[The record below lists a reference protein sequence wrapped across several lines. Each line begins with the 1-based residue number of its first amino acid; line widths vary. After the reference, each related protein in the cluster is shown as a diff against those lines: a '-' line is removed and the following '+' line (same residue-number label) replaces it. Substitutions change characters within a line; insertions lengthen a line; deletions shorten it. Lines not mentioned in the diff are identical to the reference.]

1 MSSNYPVKAMAF
13 RTPAET
19 AVRSRED
26 VYEGSFPMTITD
38 HACAT
43 QHDPEALDDAKIDEA
58 LLPNVIDMNK
68 ESLETN
74 SCEKEREPELDDESQ
89 SIDLSVS
96 PVKGR
101 ENANPI
107 DAGIYDERENQSI
120 ATRGQLSCA
129 AMNIQN
135 NDKQPFG
142 GYS

>member
-1 MSSNYPVKAMAF
+1 
-13 RTPAET
+13 
-19 AVRSRED
+19 
-26 VYEGSFPMTITD
+26 
-38 HACAT
+38 
-43 QHDPEALDDAKIDEA
+43 
-58 LLPNVIDMNK
+58 MNK

-107 DAGIYDERENQSI
+107 DAGIYDERENKSI

-135 NDKQPFG
+135 NDK
-142 GYS
+142 